1 MMILGSCYVN
11 KKGPASWLIKVNKQ
25 KYIRIVPLRSF
36 TFDVVDARVIEKEG
50 KDSFK
55 GTFELRVGE

>member
-11 KKGPASWLIKVNKQ
+11 NKGPASWLIKVNNQ
-25 KYIRIVPLRSF
+25 KYIRKVPLRSF